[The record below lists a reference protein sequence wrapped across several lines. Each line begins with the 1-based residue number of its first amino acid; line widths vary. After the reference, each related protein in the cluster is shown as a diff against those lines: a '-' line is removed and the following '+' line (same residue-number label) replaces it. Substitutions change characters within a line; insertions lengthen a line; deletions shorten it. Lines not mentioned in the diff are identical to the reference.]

1 MAFMDFIKKRKA
13 EEAKEEKKYI
23 SNMDQAKK
31 ELAKVSKEMREAATA
46 GDIEKYNQLE
56 EETRRLRNN
65 IVVLESSK
73 NIRSLTDQ
81 EVSQAWKE
89 YCAEYNKRYNA
100 QYEKYLEAKGA
111 LYTQFRKLA
120 DIQNDGLK
128 EAAAL
133 QEDYWE
139 RMASVRKLDFAE
151 SKVLFKLLDGLFELR
166 EKENIENIISGSPVE
181 DIDTTKTLQEI
192 INEKS
197 KERCKKVRAARAEY
211 ERRRKILH
219 DVFYGRASRELIDW
233 VDFSKMTKEEI
244 AKWNANINYAAITSD
259 FFD

>member
-1 MAFMDFIKKRKA
+1 MDFIKKRKA
-13 EEAKEEKKYI
+13 EEAKYETKYI

-31 ELAKVSKEMREAATA
+31 ELAKVSKEMQEAATA

-81 EVSQAWKE
+81 EVSQAWNE

-100 QYEKYLEAKGA
+100 QYERYLEAKAA

-128 EAAAL
+128 EAASL
-133 QEDYWE
+133 QEGYWK
-139 RMASVRKLDFAE
+139 RMTSVRKLDFEE

-166 EKENIENIISGSPVE
+166 EKENIEYIISGSPVE
-181 DIDTTKTLQEI
+181 NIDTTKTLEEI
-192 INEKS
+192 RNEKS

-211 ERRRKILH
+211 ERRRKILY
-219 DVFYGRASRELIDW
+219 DVFNRRASRESIDW

-244 AKWNANINYAAITSD
+244 AKWYANINPAAITSE

>member
-1 MAFMDFIKKRKA
+1 MNFIKKRKA
-13 EEAKEEKKYI
+13 EEAKEKKKYI

-31 ELAKVSKEMREAATA
+31 ELEKVSKEMREAATA

-65 IVVLESSK
+65 IVVLEASK

-81 EVSQAWKE
+81 EVAQAWEE
-89 YCAEYNKRYNA
+89 YCAEYDKRYKA
-100 QYEKYLEAKGA
+100 QYEKYLEAKID
-111 LYTQFRKLA
+111 LYTQFRKLI

-133 QEDYWE
+133 QEDYWG
-139 RMASVRKLDFAE
+139 RMAYIRRIDSAK
-151 SKVLFKLLDGLFELR
+151 SKDLFKVLDGLFELR
-166 EKENIENIISGSPVE
+166 EKENIEYIISGSPVE
-181 DIDTTKTLQEI
+181 NIDTTKTLEEI
-192 INEKS
+192 RNEKS
-197 KERCKKVRAARAEY
+197 KEKCKKVKEAKAEA

-219 DVFYGRASRELIDW
+219 DVFNKGASRELIDW

-244 AKWNANINYAAITSD
+244 AKWNANINYSGITSE
-259 FFD
+259 FFN